1 MICSRN
7 SSIFQQAAF
16 QGTICPVT
24 LPAVEAASPTL
35 LLDPHNLPSAL
46 LVLAEI
52 LRAPA
57 LAYLSVAVRRLA
69 RVRVL
74 MSAEKPA

>member
-1 MICSRN
+1 M
-7 SSIFQQAAF
+7 
-16 QGTICPVT
+16 
-24 LPAVEAASPTL
+24 L
-35 LLDPHNLPSAL
+35 LLELHNLPSAL

-74 MSAEKPA
+74 KSIEKPA